1 MKRYKDLP
9 GRNKML
15 LMEES
20 ISQHPEENQI
30 R

>member
-1 MKRYKDLP
+1 MKRYKDLL
-9 GRNKML
+9 GKNKML

-20 ISQHPEENQI
+20 ISRHPEENQI